1 MDTARN
7 IIVKFVEENSERVGK
22 NTAKIANAQLA
33 ELLSLDQEKP
43 IQRERMAKSIFD
55 LLQVLQ
61 KKIGSLFCVK
71 IEFLEL
77 AME

>member
-43 IQRERMAKSIFD
+43 IQRKRMAKSIFD

-61 KKIGSLFCVK
+61 KKNR
-71 IEFLEL
+71 
-77 AME
+77 